1 MEGDYGGILRPD
13 THYSPLR
20 RDLSNLDAVLDLVA
34 ERPDHATEIADNAY
48 RDVVASGQYTYRR
61 LVEEVERELPSPAP
75 AGRHS
80 LTARAS
86 GAVDAVSRPLIP
98 LATNTLMPARRRLL
112 GASGAQGYRPG
123 GRGPRFARKRVG
135 GVLVIYDRPITPFH
149 RDASTVVEHA
159 TSFAEHSS
167 LGALQVNAD
176 AGFPAGL
183 DELEFDAVIL
193 HYSLFG
199 MARYR
204 LDEGFLRYLKE
215 TGAYKVAFFQ
225 DEYFAC
231 QRRFAFLNEYEID
244 CVYTCLE
251 PDQFDQV
258 YGRYTGVPKLVSTLT
273 GYVSDHLLDAAA
285 RFAKP
290 DSQRAVDV
298 GYRGRPLPAYLGRG
312 AQEKTLIGER
322 FAELAAGSGLRL
334 DIAGAEA
341 DRLYGDD
348 WYRFLADCRCLLG
361 RRVGRVRI
369 RPGGRGVRG
378 VRPAAR
384 RRPRGQR
391 RRPHLAGALGP
402 RGRPAHDQPAAF
414 RGGRVPD
421 LPGALRG
428 PLRGRDGTDASLHP
442 AGQGL
447 LEPRRGAAAD
457 PRSRGAPG
465 ADRERAPG
473 SDRLGA
479 LQLLALRGGG
489 RRDAE
494 RRRASSRCAIAP
506 PPRKRSG
513 AASACAVAGPSCA
526 TWSTAR

>member
-1 MEGDYGGILRPD
+1 
-13 THYSPLR
+13 
-20 RDLSNLDAVLDLVA
+20 
-34 ERPDHATEIADNAY
+34 
-48 RDVVASGQYTYRR
+48 
-61 LVEEVERELPSPAP
+61 
-75 AGRHS
+75 
-80 LTARAS
+80 
-86 GAVDAVSRPLIP
+86 
-98 LATNTLMPARRRLL
+98 
-112 GASGAQGYRPG
+112 
-123 GRGPRFARKRVG
+123 
-135 GVLVIYDRPITPFH
+135 
-149 RDASTVVEHA
+149 
-159 TSFAEHSS
+159 
-167 LGALQVNAD
+167 
-176 AGFPAGL
+176 
-183 DELEFDAVIL
+183 
-193 HYSLFG
+193 

-215 TGAYKVAFFQ
+215 TGAHKVAFFQ

-258 YGRYTGVPKLVSTLT
+258 YGRYTRVPQLVSTLT
-273 GYVSDHLLDAAA
+273 GYVSDHLLDAAG

-290 DSQRAVDV
+290 DSQRLVDV

-322 FAELAAGSGLRL
+322 FAERAAGSGLRL

-348 WYRFLADCRCLLG
+348 WYRFLADCRCFSG
-361 RRVGRVRI
+361 SSREPPRSTWR
-369 RPGGRGVRG
+369 GGIRG

-384 RRPRGQR
+384 RRPRRQR
-391 RRPHLAGALGP
+391 RRPDLAGALGP

-414 RGGRVPD
+414 RGGRLPD
-421 LPGALRG
+421 LSGSLRG
-428 PLRGRDGTDASLHP
+428 PLRGRDGADAPLHP
-442 AGQGL
+442 AGEGL

-479 LQLLALRGGG
+479 LQLFALRGGS

-494 RRRASSRCAIAP
+494 RGGRRAAARSR
-506 PPRKRSG
+506 RRRG
-513 AASACAVAGPSCA
+513 RDRAGRALYVGVEPSCA
-526 TWSTAR
+526 TW

>member
-1 MEGDYGGILRPD
+1 M
-13 THYSPLR
+13 
-20 RDLSNLDAVLDLVA
+20 
-34 ERPDHATEIADNAY
+34 
-48 RDVVASGQYTYRR
+48 
-61 LVEEVERELPSPAP
+61 
-75 AGRHS
+75 
-80 LTARAS
+80 
-86 GAVDAVSRPLIP
+86 
-98 LATNTLMPARRRLL
+98 
-112 GASGAQGYRPG
+112 
-123 GRGPRFARKRVG
+123 
-135 GVLVIYDRPITPFH
+135 IYDRPITPFH

-159 TSFAEHSS
+159 TSFAEHSR

-176 AGFPAGL
+176 SGFPAGL

-204 LDEGFLRYLKE
+204 LDEGFLRYLKD

-258 YGRYTGVPKLVSTLT
+258 YGRYTGVPQLVSTLT

-361 RRVGRVRI
+361 VESGA
-369 RPGGRGVRG
+369 
-378 VRPAAR
+378 VRPSTW
-384 RRPRGQR
+384 
-391 RRPHLAGALGP
+391 
-402 RGRPAHDQPAAF
+402 RGRYSRSTTGCAPTAAPSASTTSP
-414 RGGRVPD
+414 RWR
-421 LPGALRG
+421 A
-428 PLRGRDGTDASLHP
+428 GT
-442 AGQGL
+442 
-447 LEPRRGAAAD
+447 
-457 PRSRGAPG
+457 
-465 ADRERAPG
+465 
-473 SDRLGA
+473 
-479 LQLLALRGGG
+479 
-489 RRDAE
+489 
-494 RRRASSRCAIAP
+494 
-506 PPRKRSG
+506 
-513 AASACAVAGPSCA
+513 
-526 TWSTAR
+526 TWSTCARSARGISRRPPSGSVRCSSRAATRA